1 MSGYENITDKVSGFT
16 RRLRK
21 FHNADFATF
30 GTQGDGWFVRAV
42 FCNIEGRGPLPGDAL
57 DAFEAVL
64 SRLEAADKHMAQ
76 TLGVSQ

>member
-1 MSGYENITDKVSGFT
+1 MSGYEDITAKVNCFT
-16 RRLRK
+16 RRLKR

-42 FCNIEGRGPLPGDAL
+42 FCNVVGRGPLPFDAL
-57 DAFEAVL
+57 AAFEIEL
-64 SRLEAADKHMAQ
+64 SRLEDTDKSMAQ